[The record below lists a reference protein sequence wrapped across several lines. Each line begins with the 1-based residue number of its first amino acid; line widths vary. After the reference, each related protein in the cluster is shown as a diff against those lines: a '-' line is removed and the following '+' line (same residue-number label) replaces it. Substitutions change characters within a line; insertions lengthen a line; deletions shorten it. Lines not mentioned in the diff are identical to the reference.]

1 MIKVVVSEQ
10 KLYHRR
16 RTGVVCIYPVSTA
29 LKGVGNQ
36 EGSLQTPL
44 GKHRIREKIG
54 GKSPEFT
61 AFESRKPVCI
71 FDKTIKHQRK
81 DWILSRILWLEGM
94 QTGLNKRG
102 QVDTCRRYIYIHGTD
117 EEDLIGQ
124 PVSHGCIRMRNDD
137 VLDLFSHVSMKEA
150 VLIKA

>member
-1 MIKVVVSEQ
+1 MIKVIVSEQ

-16 RTGVVCIYPVSTA
+16 RTGVVCSYPISTA

-44 GKHRIREKIG
+44 GKHRVRAKIG
-54 GKSPEFT
+54 AAVPRLT
-61 AFESRKPVCI
+61 AFVARKPIAI
-71 FDKTIKHQRK
+71 FNEAIKHQRH

-102 QVDTCRRYIYIHGTD
+102 HVDTGRRYIYIHGTN

-137 VLDLFSHVSMKEA
+137 VLDLFAHVAEMES